1 MIISTN
7 GAVCARGQVR
17 QLFEEFMLDNESKV
31 KTENT
36 AEWKDT
42 YHRYHL
48 HVESKIWHKYLRNR
62 NRLTNIENRWRLP
75 RGRGGE
81 GGMDEGAWD

>member
-1 MIISTN
+1 MFATLTYPSLKDEQSSDRSFQMIISTN

-48 HVESKIWHKYLRNR
+48 HVELKIWHKYL
-62 NRLTNIENRWRLP
+62 
-75 RGRGGE
+75 
-81 GGMDEGAWD
+81 

>member
-7 GAVCARGQVR
+7 IGAVCARGQVR

-36 AEWKDT
+36 AERKDT

-48 HVESKIWHKYLRNR
+48 HVESKIWHKYL
-62 NRLTNIENRWRLP
+62 
-75 RGRGGE
+75 
-81 GGMDEGAWD
+81 